1 MGEAMITRWR
11 ENRLGGRGSATCR
24 GRGTFLKKGCSLLKP
39 HPSLSQDFRN
49 GDGDYL
55 KNTER
60 VRQAFTK
67 KAPDAHRTADGAA
80 QPWRSTL

>member
-1 MGEAMITRWR
+1 M
-11 ENRLGGRGSATCR
+11 NR
-24 GRGTFLKKGCSLLKP
+24 GRREETFLKKGCSLLKP

>member
-1 MGEAMITRWR
+1 MRLEEGK
-11 ENRLGGRGSATCR
+11 ENLSEEG
-24 GRGTFLKKGCSLLKP
+24 LSLLKP
-39 HPSLSQDFRN
+39 HPSLSQGFRN

-80 QPWRSTL
+80 QPWRSTF

>member
-1 MGEAMITRWR
+1 MFFE
-11 ENRLGGRGSATCR
+11 GGG
-24 GRGTFLKKGCSLLKP
+24 GTFLRKGSP
-39 HPSLSQDFRN
+39 SPFTPSLSQDFRN

-80 QPWRSTL
+80 QPWSSTL